1 VDEQKKEMLASPLLY
16 LAVEAGNEKG
26 FC

>member
-1 VDEQKKEMLASPLLY
+1 MNRKKEMLASSLHY

-26 FC
+26 FY